1 MGCPRLIRPTPL
13 RRGVLAL
20 LGSVGVHAL
29 VLGLLWPKPHAPSLP
44 KQHLLQARLIP
55 SAATEAGTSRAPKP
69 FAAAPVA
76 PATPEPASSAPLA
89 TQAAAHAAEPP
100 VRPRVGPSSMPQ
112 EQAKAP
118 EPWPEEPPP
127 PASVKDEAVAR
138 PAADTAAAAAT
149 KETHLPGASLDALPK
164 PLTEVRPVYPPGA
177 GNRSGVVTLDLLIN
191 AYGVVEGVQV
201 IDASTPGVFD
211 ASAVAAFLV
220 TRFSPG
226 MRSGR
231 PVLTRLRVEVQYA
244 AGGAGIAV
252 SGAVGP

>member
-1 MGCPRLIRPTPL
+1 M
-13 RRGVLAL
+13 A
-20 LGSVGVHAL
+20 VHAL

-44 KQHLLQARLIP
+44 KHQLLQARLIP
-55 SAATEAGTSRAPKP
+55 SAATEAAASRAPKP
-69 FAAAPVA
+69 FAAAPVS
-76 PATPEPASSAPLA
+76 PSTPEPASSASIA
-89 TQAAAHAAEPP
+89 TQAAAHAAEVAVWPRE
-100 VRPRVGPSSMPQ
+100 RPRAAMPQ
-112 EQAKAP
+112 QQARAP
-118 EPWPEEPPP
+118 EPLPEEPPP
-127 PASVKDEAVAR
+127 PAPVKDQAVAR

-149 KETHLPGASLDALPK
+149 TESHLPGASLDALPK

-244 AGGAGIAV
+244 AGGTGIAV
-252 SGAVGP
+252 SGAGGPGP